1 MYLCAS
7 NWHIKWIPSKDF
19 DFVRQI
25 KWVLFIALIKGL
37 SKWILIYD
45 YILWV
50 SSHLSSKM
58 LATCALRTVF
68 NEMS

>member
-19 DFVRQI
+19 KFVREI
-25 KWVLFIALIKGL
+25 KWVLFTALIKGL
-37 SKWILIYD
+37 LKWILIYD

-50 SSHLSSKM
+50 LLRLSSKASYM
-58 LATCALRTVF
+58 HF
-68 NEMS
+68 KSSF